1 MNLDLMI
8 DSARE
13 ALLMCVSLAAPL
25 LVVGLLMAMLTGL
38 LQAITQVH
46 DPTISLVPRVM
57 AVMITLFVSLPWLIG
72 RLVEFSQHQ
81 LTSLPFLSSGG

>member
-1 MNLDLMI
+1 MNLDFLTA
-8 DSARE
+8 SAQE

-25 LVVGLLMAMLTGL
+25 LVVGLLMALVTGL

-57 AVMITLFVSLPWLIG
+57 AVMIALFVSLPWLIG

-81 LTSLPFLSSGG
+81 LTSVPFLNSGG